1 MSTDWR
7 TQGEVQT
14 VKVES
19 PESSAP
25 MPTAAPAEE
34 MARGVERGRD
44 ETPPPPRIAV
54 LALHGMGQQI
64 PFETLDQVQRN
75 FCAAAS
81 RQGVK
86 LPRPSVQVAKVG
98 DEVLRRAEV
107 RMGEAESSPEVH
119 FYEVYWAP
127 LTEGRVDLRDVISFL
142 RMGGGNGLRHSLFSS
157 SSRFMFGKMFP
168 FPRSLGTSLYL
179 ALALL
184 AVSSLVVLNTI
195 VLAVAAA
202 TNWLPATN
210 WLTANKV
217 LQADLTGV
225 ASLVCLVGAAL
236 GGCLFLSMTRR
247 DLAKGELWRLPSLQ
261 RFAVDLLFYLML
273 VVLIVSAGT
282 MIWLVKQHSGIP
294 PGAASVSILNPL
306 LGGDDQAKQLATVT
320 TAATVLIALILVVS
334 FLVKWALGNILA
346 PVARAVVS
354 GGFFLVLAVS
364 AGAGGYLLALLLGI
378 DVPPFSPKDLP
389 APLPWLFDNRHLW
402 VWTVLIG
409 LSAFARSF
417 LVQYL
422 GDVAAYVSPHKLD
435 RFNEIRDRIR
445 GEVFKTACAL
455 YSARSADGRPE
466 YDQIALVGH
475 SLGSVIAY
483 DTLNHLLNKD
493 LTADTPLNIKA
504 RTCLLLTFG
513 SPLDKIAYLF
523 QIQGTRT
530 SDTRE
535 ALANAV
541 QPLIQSY
548 DYRKFKWIN
557 VFSKDDIIGGS
568 LEFFDDGSGN
578 PQRIQNDEDLY
589 SSIPLVAHTEYW
601 RTPLVWDHLYTQVA
615 AHLSPA
621 GQPTVDLQ
629 HRAS

>member
-1 MSTDWR
+1 
-7 TQGEVQT
+7 
-14 VKVES
+14 
-19 PESSAP
+19 
-25 MPTAAPAEE
+25 
-34 MARGVERGRD
+34 
-44 ETPPPPRIAV
+44 
-54 LALHGMGQQI
+54 MGQQI

-81 RQGVK
+81 RQGVD
-86 LPRPSVQVAKVG
+86 LPRPGVRVAKVG
-98 DEVLRRAEV
+98 DEVLRRAEI
-107 RMGEAESSPEVH
+107 RMDQGESSPEVH
-119 FYEVYWAP
+119 FYEAYWAP

-142 RMGGGNGLRHSLFSS
+142 RSGGGNGLRHSLFSS

-168 FPRSLGTSLYL
+168 FPRSLANSLNL
-179 ALALL
+179 ILALL

-202 TNWLPATN
+202 TNWLPAPT

-225 ASLVCLVGAAL
+225 ASLVCLVGATL
-236 GGCLFLSMTRR
+236 GGCLFLGMTRR
-247 DLAKGELWRLPSLQ
+247 DLAKGELWRLPSFQ
-261 RFAVDLLFYLML
+261 RFAVDLLFYLTL
-273 VVLIVSAGT
+273 VVLIASAGA
-282 MIWLVKQHSGIP
+282 MIWLVKQHAGIP
-294 PGAASVSILNPL
+294 TGEPVVSVLNPL
-306 LGGDDQAKQLATVT
+306 LGGDAQAQQLASVI
-320 TAATVLIALILVVS
+320 TAATALIALVTVVS
-334 FLVKWALGNILA
+334 VLVKLILGNILA
-346 PVARAVVS
+346 PLARAAVS
-354 GGFFLVLAVS
+354 GGFFLVLAVA
-364 AGAGGYLLALLLGI
+364 AGAGGYLLALLLGVH
-378 DVPPFSPKDLP
+378 VPSFSPDGLP
-389 APLPWLFDNRHLW
+389 APLAWLFLNRHLW

-435 RFNEIRDRIR
+435 RFNEIRERIR

-483 DTLNHLLNKD
+483 DTLNHLINED
-493 LTADTPLNIKA
+493 LTADTPLDVNA

-548 DYRKFKWIN
+548 EYRRFRWIN

-568 LEFFDDGSGN
+568 LDLFDDGSGH
-578 PQRIQNDEDLY
+578 PQRIQNDEDRY
-589 SSIPLVAHTEYW
+589 ASIPLVAHTEYW
-601 RTPLVWDHLYTQVA
+601 RTPLVWDHLYTQIA

-621 GQPTVDLQ
+621 VRESGESFPDWA
-629 HRAS
+629 H

>member
-7 TQGEVQT
+7 TQGKAQT
-14 VKVES
+14 VRVES
-19 PESSAP
+19 PESPSPVP
-25 MPTAAPAEE
+25 MEASVQE
-34 MARGVERGRD
+34 MARSVESLRAA
-44 ETPPPPRIAV
+44 PPPRIAV
-54 LALHGMGQQI
+54 LTLHGMGQQI

-81 RQGVK
+81 RQGVD
-86 LPRPSVQVAKVG
+86 LPRPSVRVAKVG
-98 DEVLRRAEV
+98 DEVLRRAEI
-107 RMGEAESSPEVH
+107 RMDQGESSPEVH
-119 FYEVYWAP
+119 FYEAYWAP

-142 RMGGGNGLRHSLFSS
+142 RSGGGNGLQHSLKLSS
-157 SSRFMFGKMFP
+157 SARFMFGRRFP
-168 FPRSLGTSLYL
+168 FPRSLANSLNL
-179 ALALL
+179 TLALL

-202 TNWLPATN
+202 TNWLPAPT
-210 WLTANKV
+210 WLTAKEV
-217 LQADLTGV
+217 LQDDLTGV

-236 GGCLFLSMTRR
+236 GGCLLLAMARR
-247 DLAKGELWRLPSLQ
+247 DLARGELWRLSSLQ
-261 RFAVDLLFYLML
+261 RFAVDLLFYLTL

-282 MIWLVKQHSGIP
+282 MIWLVKQHAGIP
-294 PGAASVSILNPL
+294 TGEPVVSVLNPL
-306 LGGDDQAKQLATVT
+306 LGGDAEAKQLATVV
-320 TAATVLIALILVVS
+320 TAATVLIALIAVVS
-334 FLVKWALGNILA
+334 VLVKLILGNVLA
-346 PVARAVVS
+346 SVARAVVN
-354 GGFFLVLAVS
+354 GGFFLILAVA
-364 AGAGGYLLALLLGI
+364 AGAGGYLLALLLGV
-378 DVPPFSPKDLP
+378 DVPSFSPKDLA
-389 APLPWLFDNRHLW
+389 APLAWLFDNRHLW
-402 VWTVLIG
+402 VWAILIG
-409 LSAFARSF
+409 LSALARSF

-483 DTLNHLLNKD
+483 DTLNHLINKD
-493 LTADTPLNIKA
+493 LTADTQLDVNA

-548 DYRKFKWIN
+548 DYRRFRWIN

-568 LEFFDDGSGN
+568 LELFDDESGH
-578 PQRIQNDEDLY
+578 PQRIQNDEDRY

-601 RTPLVWDHLYTQVA
+601 RTPLVWDHLYTQIA
-615 AHLSPA
+615 ALLGPA
-621 GQPTVDLQ
+621 GRPTVDSQ
-629 HRAS
+629 RQAS